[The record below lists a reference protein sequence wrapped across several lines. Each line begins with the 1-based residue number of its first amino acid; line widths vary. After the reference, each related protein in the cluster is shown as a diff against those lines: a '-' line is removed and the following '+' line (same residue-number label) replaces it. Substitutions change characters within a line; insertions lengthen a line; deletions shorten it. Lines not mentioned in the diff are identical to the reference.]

1 MSAAYEW
8 LNLIDVSGPF
18 LAEPVLRQTL
28 PDGLDVLEKGVAP
41 RLRSAYDEWREAVD
55 DRDPRLAQLHA
66 AWIDEVLARVLDYD
80 NSTLLRGDR
89 LPENVSVDLPEHGT
103 SLSPDMVLV
112 EPVRP
117 DTPLMLVTV
126 TEPDADLDAS
136 VRRDGFVASPKERMV
151 ALLRGA
157 GCPLGLVTNGEAWT
171 LVHAPE
177 GAVASSAT
185 WYARM
190 FGLERETLRAFA
202 SLLGIRRFTGPETD
216 RLPSLFERSLQHK
229 GDVTEALGDQ
239 VAQAIEVL
247 MRALDRA
254 DQDRNR
260 ELLKD
265 VAPKTL
271 YEAGLTLMMRLVVIL
286 SAEERDLLLLGD
298 PIYDA
303 HYAITSMRSQLV
315 AMDPAVLAAREEA
328 WSRLLATFRLVYAG
342 SDHPD
347 LRLPALGGSL
357 FDPDR
362 FPFLEGRK
370 AGSKWQEDPAA
381 PLPIDDRTVL
391 LLLGAIQ
398 TFRGRTLSYKALDVE
413 QIGHVYEGLLDQT
426 AGRVEGV
433 TLQLKGSSKAR
444 TPLVSLADLE
454 KARGSGLDDL
464 VKLLVE
470 RTERSEAAIRN
481 ELNTSPEKDD
491 IGRLLTSCRGDAELR
506 DRILPFVQL
515 LANDPWGMPL
525 VHQAGAIV
533 IVKGTDRRESGSHYT
548 PKSLTEKIVEE
559 TLTPVVYRGP
569 AEGADRKDWQL
580 KSPAELLDLK
590 ICDPAMGSGA
600 FLVQV
605 CRWLGDRLVEAWAAS
620 EADGRWIDTD
630 GVVHDAAESALDPM
644 VADIESRTVEA
655 RRLIAERCLYGVDMN
670 TLAVELAK
678 LSLWLTTVAKGR
690 PFGFLDHN
698 LRHGDSLLGIDDLDQ
713 IIELDMTPRRSD
725 QLRLFGRSI
734 GMAVDDAMRL
744 RKKLRA
750 HPVRDIEDVKA
761 MARLDAESRRKLEL
775 PILIADAFVGCV
787 LAEKKGRAL
796 EDGLTTIA
804 ALADAAAG
812 GQQDARDALI
822 RMAKRDLAKD
832 EPHERS
838 RAPFHWP
845 LEFPEVFGRKNGGFD
860 AFVGNPP
867 FVGGHRIT
875 GAMGTAYRDWL
886 VSNVAEGRKGGAD
899 LVAYFFLRAGL
910 LLRISGGF
918 GLLAVNT
925 ISQGDTR
932 QVGLEAMLAR
942 DFVIHR
948 AFPNE
953 KWPGEAAVVTSRVH
967 MHKGN
972 WSGERTLSDSQ
983 VAHIS
988 AFLSDRKA
996 WSPKKLHKNA
1006 NLSFKGSETNGTGF
1020 VISQEVAE
1028 HMLKDDD
1035 KNEDII
1041 FPYLNGQDV
1050 NSDPHQAPSRWVIN
1064 FWDWPEEKARKYRL
1078 PWLWLEEHVKP
1089 VRQRKKPDGSYK
1101 LRKPLPERWWQFG
1114 EKRPGLYHAIGWGE
1128 YFQNHPEGWCQDNEK
1143 LANVLV
1149 AAQTTRHLS
1158 VSLLPNN
1165 LIFSAMTIVISVD
1178 SFSLLAAMNS
1188 SHHIV
1193 FAWQNAS
1200 LLKNDLRYTPTDVF
1214 EPFPWPLGEVVE
1226 IDEPLEVLGQDLQ
1239 RTRRTKMEEN
1249 DYGLT
1254 KLLNEYHK
1262 PGVMDPSIEKLRET
1276 QRSID
1281 KRMNELYGWE
1291 DIDLNHGFHEVSYL
1305 PEHDRVRFTISEDA
1319 RREILHRLAE
1329 LNRERY
1335 QEEVEQGQHG
1345 DVKPEKKPKPSKP
1358 SNSSPKATEPS
1369 MGLDLPKPPQPTAD
1383 DKKDALLAFLRS
1395 RPGRHGRGNLFG
1407 VRRMTNSEFLSAMD
1421 ELISEGLVVRHGAVP
1436 NETYMISERG
1446 KNV

>member
-1 MSAAYEW
+1 MSSAYEW

-28 PDGLDVLEKGVAP
+28 PDGLDVLDKGVAP

-55 DRDPRLAQLHA
+55 DRDPRLDQLHA
-66 AWIDEVLARVLDYD
+66 AWIDEALTRVLDYD
-80 NSTLLRGDR
+80 DSTLLRGDSV
-89 LPENVSVDLPEHGT
+89 PDKVSVDLPEHGT
-103 SLSPDMVLV
+103 SLHPDMVLV
-112 EPVRP
+112 EPARP
-117 DTPLMLVTV
+117 DKPLMLMMV
-126 TEPDADLDAS
+126 TEADADLDAS

-177 GAVASSAT
+177 GAVASHAT

-202 SLLGIRRFTGPETD
+202 SLLGIRRFTGPVSD
-216 RLPSLFERSLQHK
+216 RLPSLFERSLQHQ

-254 DQDRNR
+254 DQDRSR

-303 HYAITSMRSQLV
+303 HYAITSIRSQLV

-328 WSRLLATFRLVYAG
+328 WSRLLATFRLIYAG

-370 AGSKWQEDPAA
+370 TGSKWQEDPAA

-391 LLLGAIQ
+391 LLLDAIQ

-444 TPLVSLADLE
+444 TPLVALADLE
-454 KARGSGLDDL
+454 KARGAGFEAL

-470 RTERSEAAIRN
+470 KTERSETAIRN
-481 ELNTSPEKDD
+481 DLATAPEKDD
-491 IGRLLTSCRGDAELR
+491 IGRLLTSCRGDAALR
-506 DRILPFVQL
+506 DRILPFVRL
-515 LANDPWGMPL
+515 LADDPWGMPL
-525 VHQAGAIV
+525 VHQADAIV

-559 TLTPVVYRGP
+559 TLTPIVYRGP
-569 AEGADRKDWQL
+569 AEGTGRKDWQL

-605 CRWLGDRLVEAWAAS
+605 CRWLGDRLVEAWAAA
-620 EADGRWIDTD
+620 EADGSWIDTD
-630 GVVHDAAESALDPM
+630 GVVHDAAESVLDPM
-644 VADIESRTVEA
+644 VSDTEGRTVEA

-670 TLAVELAK
+670 PLAVELAK
-678 LSLWLTTVAKGR
+678 LSLWLTTIAKGR

-698 LRHGDSLLGIDDLDQ
+698 LRHGDSLLGINDLDQ
-713 IIELDMTPRRSD
+713 VIELDMTLRRSE

-734 GMAVDDAMRL
+734 GKAVDDAMAL
-744 RKKLRA
+744 RRELRA

-787 LAEKKGRAL
+787 LAERKGRAL

-812 GQQDARDALI
+812 GTQDTRDALI

-838 RAPFHWP
+838 REPFHWP
-845 LEFPEVFGRKNGGFD
+845 LEFPEVFGRENGGFD

-867 FVGGHRIT
+867 FSGGHRIT

-886 VSNVAEGRKGGAD
+886 VSNLAQGRKGSAD
-899 LVAYFFLRAGL
+899 LVAYFFLHAAS
-910 LLRISGGF
+910 LLREKACFGF
-918 GLLAVNT
+918 LATNT
-925 ISQGDTR
+925 IAEGDTR
-932 QVGLEAMLAR
+932 QVGLESLLQDGFQIYAAYP
-942 DFVIHR
+942 D
-948 AFPNE
+948 E
-953 KWPGEAAVVTSRVH
+953 KWPGAAAVVTSRVH
-967 MHKGN
+967 VFKGK
-972 WSGERTLSDSQ
+972 WLGQKALSGQRAL
-983 VAHIS
+983 HIS
-988 AFLSDRKA
+988 AFLSNHEEVTLRKL
-996 WSPKKLHKNA
+996 KA
-1006 NLSFKGSETNGTGF
+1006 NSGMSFHGSTTNSLGF
-1020 VISQEVAE
+1020 VLAAPEARIMLE
-1028 HMLKDDD
+1028 HDVRNRDVL
-1035 KNEDII
+1035 
-1041 FPYLNGQDV
+1041 FPYLNGKDL
-1050 NSDPHQAPSRWVIN
+1050 NSDPSQSASRWAIC
-1064 FWDWPEEKARKYRL
+1064 FWDWPAEKAKSYNE
-1078 PWLWLEEHVKP
+1078 PWAWTEKNVKP
-1089 VRQRKKPDGSYK
+1089 ERQRKKPNGDYQ
-1101 LRKPLPERWWQFG
+1101 LRSPLPQKWWQYG
-1114 EKRPGLYHAIGWGE
+1114 EKRPAMYHAIGRG
-1128 YFQNHPEGWCQDNEK
+1128 NHFIEHPQGWVVHDAALPK
-1143 LANVLV
+1143 VLAVTRVSKTLAFCFV
-1149 AAQTTRHLS
+1149 A
-1158 VSLLPNN
+1158 PNM
-1165 LIFSAMTIVISVD
+1165 IYSDATVV
-1178 SFSLLAAMNS
+1178 FSLTSNAAFALLQS
-1188 SHHIV
+1188 SIHGV
-1193 FAWQNAS
+1193 FAWHHAS
-1200 LLKNDLRYTPTDVF
+1200 QLKNDLRYTHADVF
-1214 EPFPWPLGEVVE
+1214 ETFPFPTAIKE
-1226 IDEPLEVLGQDLQ
+1226 LEKSELEGIGRQFH
-1239 RTRRTKMEEN
+1239 EN
-1249 DYGLT
+1249 RSSFMMRHKIGLT
-1254 KLLNEYHK
+1254 KFYARFH
-1262 PGVMDPSIEKLRET
+1262 DPSDIEPDLVKLRAL
-1276 QRSID
+1276 QQVSDQLIVDLYSWSSI
-1281 KRMNELYGWE
+1281 K
-1291 DIDLNHGFHEVSYL
+1291 LNYDFHKVPYL
-1305 PEHDRVRFTISEDA
+1305 PENDNIRFTMSEEA

-1335 QEEVEQGQHG
+1335 QEEVDQGLHG
-1345 DVKPEKKPKPSKP
+1345 NVKPEKKPKPSKP
-1358 SNSSPKATEPS
+1358 NRASPKAAELS
-1369 MGLDLPKPPQPTAD
+1369 MGLDLPEPSQPTAD
-1383 DKKDALLAFLRS
+1383 DKKDALLTFLRA

-1407 VRRMTNSEFLSAMD
+1407 VRRMSSAEFSMAMD
-1421 ELISEGLVVRHGAVP
+1421 ELVSEGLVVRDGAAP

-1446 KNV
+1446 KNG

>member
-1 MSAAYEW
+1 MSSAYEW

-28 PDGLDVLEKGVAP
+28 PDGLDVLDKGVAP

-55 DRDPRLAQLHA
+55 DRDPRLDQLHA
-66 AWIDEVLARVLDYD
+66 AWIDEALTRVLDYD
-80 NSTLLRGDR
+80 DSTLLRGDSV
-89 LPENVSVDLPEHGT
+89 PDKVSIDLPEHGT
-103 SLSPDMVLV
+103 SLHPDMVLV
-112 EPVRP
+112 EPARP
-117 DTPLMLVTV
+117 DTPLMLMMV
-126 TEPDADLDAS
+126 TEADADLDAS

-177 GAVASSAT
+177 GAVASHAT

-202 SLLGIRRFTGPETD
+202 SLLGIRRFTGPESD
-216 RLPSLFERSLQHK
+216 RLPSLFKRSLQHQ

-370 AGSKWQEDPAA
+370 TGSRWLEAPAA

-391 LLLGAIQ
+391 LLLDAIQ

-444 TPLVSLADLE
+444 TPLVALADLE
-454 KARGSGLDDL
+454 KARGAGLDAL
-464 VKLLVE
+464 VTLLVE
-470 RTERSEAAIRN
+470 KTERSEAAIRN
-481 ELNTSPEKDD
+481 VLNTSPEKDD
-491 IGRLLTSCRGDAELR
+491 VGRLLTSCRGDAALR
-506 DRILPFVQL
+506 DSILPFVRL
-515 LANDPWGMPL
+515 LADDPWGMPL

-569 AEGADRKDWQL
+569 AEGTDRKDWQL

-605 CRWLGDRLVEAWAAS
+605 CRWLGDRLVEAWAAA
-620 EADGRWIDTD
+620 ETDGRWIDTD
-630 GVVHDAAESALDPM
+630 GIVHDDAESALDPM
-644 VADIESRTVEA
+644 VAETEGRTVEA

-670 TLAVELAK
+670 PLAVELAK
-678 LSLWLTTVAKGR
+678 LSLWLTTVAKSR
-690 PFGFLDHN
+690 PFGFLNHN

-713 IIELDMTPRRSD
+713 VIKLEMTPRRSD

-734 GMAVDDAMRL
+734 GKAVEDAMRL
-744 RKKLRA
+744 RRELRA

-775 PILIADAFVGCV
+775 PILITDAFVGCV
-787 LAEKKGRAL
+787 LVETKGRAL
-796 EDGLTTIA
+796 EEGLTTIA

-832 EPHERS
+832 EPYQRS
-838 RAPFHWP
+838 REPFHWP

-867 FVGGHRIT
+867 FVGGKRIST
-875 GAMGTAYRDWL
+875 VSGPAYNVWL
-886 VSNVAEGRKGGAD
+886 VNSHHGSSRNAD
-899 LVAYFFLRAGL
+899 LVAHFFRRCWSNLRQ
-910 LLRISGGF
+910 GGAL
-918 GLLAVNT
+918 GLLATNS
-925 ISQGDTR
+925 IAEGDTR
-932 QVGLEAMLAR
+932 QSGLEWMVHDGASIYA
-942 DFVIHR
+942 
-948 AFPNE
+948 AYPSE
-953 KWPGEAAVVTSRVH
+953 PWPGQAAVVTSRIH
-967 MHKGN
+967 LRRGD
-972 WSGERTLSDSQ
+972 WGGERFLSGEP
-983 VAHIS
+983 VKEIS
-988 AFLSDRKA
+988 PFLTSGQE
-996 WSPKKLHKNA
+996 WSPIKLKRNNELAFIGSFVNGMGFVLAQDNAGKMLDADPKNA
-1006 NLSFKGSETNGTGF
+1006 D
-1020 VISQEVAE
+1020 V
-1028 HMLKDDD
+1028 
-1035 KNEDII
+1035 I
-1041 FPYLNGQDV
+1041 FPYLNGQDL
-1050 NSDPHQAPSRWVIN
+1050 NSDPMQKPSRFVIN
-1064 FWDWPEEKARKYRL
+1064 FWDWPEEKAKEYEL
-1078 PWLWLEEHVKP
+1078 PYEWLLQNV
-1089 VRQRKKPDGSYK
+1089 Y
-1101 LRKPLPERWWQFG
+1101 PERLEKSRQKSYQNIMSSWWLHWNA
-1114 EKRPGLYHAIGWGE
+1114 RPTLYHAIGRGHHFE
-1128 YFQNHPEGWCQDNEK
+1128 KHPGGWDAEARPRTRV
-1143 LANVLV
+1143 LAVTRVSKTLAFSFVSPDFVYSDATVVFASEQSSTFAVLQSNIH
-1149 AAQTTRHLS
+1149 A
-1158 VSLLPNN
+1158 
-1165 LIFSAMTIVISVD
+1165 
-1178 SFSLLAAMNS
+1178 
-1188 SHHIV
+1188 V
-1193 FAWQNAS
+1193 FAWQHAS
-1200 LLKNDLRYTPTDVF
+1200 RLKNDLRYSPTDAL
-1214 EPFPWPLGEVVE
+1214 EPFALPSGVYLNSLQSLGSELDETRRNLMISQNYGLTRLFGEMHSSESMLEGIEQMRELHRE
-1226 IDEPLEVLGQDLQ
+1226 IDERLADA
-1239 RTRRTKMEEN
+1239 
-1249 DYGLT
+1249 
-1254 KLLNEYHK
+1254 
-1262 PGVMDPSIEKLRET
+1262 
-1276 QRSID
+1276 
-1281 KRMNELYGWE
+1281 YGWG
-1291 DIDLNHGFHEVSYL
+1291 DLELCHDFHTVPYL
-1305 PEHDRVRFTISEDA
+1305 PENDRVRFTISEDA

-1335 QEEVEQGQHG
+1335 QEEVEQGLHG
-1345 DVKPEKKPKPSKP
+1345 DVKPVNKPRPSKP
-1358 SNSSPKATEPS
+1358 KKTSPKTAELS
-1369 MGLDLPKPPQPTAD
+1369 MGLDLPEPPQPSSN
-1383 DKKDALLAFLRS
+1383 DKKHALLTFLRS

-1407 VRRMTNSEFLSAMD
+1407 VRRMTITEFSSAME
-1421 ELISEGLVVRHGAVP
+1421 ELVSEELVVRDGTAP

-1446 KNV
+1446 KNG